1 MRKIVKVSVKSTLV
15 AILLIVFL
23 VVLVSAIKGIATHNY
38 HASFTQMVSDSNL
51 RDSSLIERG
60 TLSQFVAGSV
70 LPLLGGSWYGVLICV
85 VVTVVIIYL
94 NIRHIGKLDI
104 TFEERQSQVKAFES
118 KLRTLVLILGVLGLV
133 GLLKPVSGLAIVMTL
148 SISEA
153 LIGLSRLKF
162 EEYYRK
168 YQDKGIEHGDQ

>member
-1 MRKIVKVSVKSTLV
+1 MEKIGQ
-15 AILLIVFL
+15 
-23 VVLVSAIKGIATHNY
+23 VLG
-38 HASFTQMVSDSNL
+38 
-51 RDSSLIERG
+51 E
-60 TLSQFVAGSV
+60 
-70 LPLLGGSWYGVLICV
+70 SWYGAIICV

-104 TFEERQSQVKAFES
+104 SFEERQKKVKAFES
-118 KLRTLVLILGVLGLV
+118 KLRTLVLIIGSLGLV

>member
-1 MRKIVKVSVKSTLV
+1 MEKIGQ
-15 AILLIVFL
+15 
-23 VVLVSAIKGIATHNY
+23 VL
-38 HASFTQMVSDSNL
+38 
-51 RDSSLIERG
+51 
-60 TLSQFVAGSV
+60 GS
-70 LPLLGGSWYGVLICV
+70 SWYGAVICV

-94 NIRHIGKLDI
+94 NIRHIGNLNI
-104 TFEERQSQVKAFES
+104 TFKERQSKVKAFES

-162 EEYYRK
+162 EEYYK
-168 YQDKGIEHGDQ
+168 EYQDKGIKHGDQ

>member
-1 MRKIVKVSVKSTLV
+1 MLDGR
-15 AILLIVFL
+15 
-23 VVLVSAIKGIATHNY
+23 
-38 HASFTQMVSDSNL
+38 
-51 RDSSLIERG
+51 
-60 TLSQFVAGSV
+60 
-70 LPLLGGSWYGVLICV
+70 WYGVLICV

-94 NIRHIGKLDI
+94 NIRHIGKLAI
-104 TFEERQSQVKAFES
+104 TFEERQNKVKAFES
-118 KLRTLVLILGVLGLV
+118 KLRTLVLILGSLGLV

-153 LIGLSRLKF
+153 LIGLARLKF

>member
-1 MRKIVKVSVKSTLV
+1 MEKIGQ
-15 AILLIVFL
+15 
-23 VVLVSAIKGIATHNY
+23 VLG
-38 HASFTQMVSDSNL
+38 
-51 RDSSLIERG
+51 E
-60 TLSQFVAGSV
+60 
-70 LPLLGGSWYGVLICV
+70 SWYGAIICV

-94 NIRHIGKLDI
+94 NIRHIGNLDI
-104 TFEERQSQVKAFES
+104 SFEERQNKVKAFES
-118 KLRTLVLILGVLGLV
+118 KLRTLVLILGSLGLV